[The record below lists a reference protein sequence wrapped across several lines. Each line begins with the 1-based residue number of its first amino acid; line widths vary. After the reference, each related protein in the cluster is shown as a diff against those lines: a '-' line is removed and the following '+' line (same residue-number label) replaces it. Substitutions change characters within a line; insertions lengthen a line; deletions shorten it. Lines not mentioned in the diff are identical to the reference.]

1 MNGCLNDSKKDKK
14 KQIWK
19 CQPRQRMSK
28 DVKPGASLAPEEAG
42 SAAEAETGGVV
53 ML

>member
-1 MNGCLNDSKKDKK
+1 
-14 KQIWK
+14 
-19 CQPRQRMSK
+19 MSK
-28 DVKPGASLAPEEAG
+28 GVKPGASLAPEEAG